1 MGPDYFLRSFRLLS
15 FFFQNL
21 YKEWI
26 LTFTMESDNKLGDQ
40 NIPGMQLDTKY
51 STKKPIL
58 PENTEKIQK
67 ELEKTKKEL
76 EKLKVS
82 IVKKYPFT
90 QAIGILPPQTV
101 PLFVKEEEVPKET
114 EKYVQIYVIV
124 PEENFKEIPKIKVE
138 IVKQAEGLKQ
148 KIWLQVKTPVDIWE
162 ASLDSKFDIVEAVA
176 MSYPLYDKGIL
187 GALRVAQIHKSLVL
201 QKFDKYVVSY
211 VIGGGLV
218 RGESIKDSD
227 VDVFVIIND
236 TDVKRMPRLE
246 LLERLRSMI
255 YQYVGEAT
263 ALARVKNRLEPQI
276 YLLTDFWQSVKDA
289 HPVMFTFIRDGIP
302 LYDKGT
308 FMPWKALLKM
318 GKLKPSP
325 EAIDMFMSMGDK
337 TSKIVKKT
345 LLDLVIRDVYWGVTT
360 PTQALFMLQGLPPPV
375 PKHLVAET
383 KKIFVEKEKM
393 LEKKYVNILE
403 KIVGIYKDYE
413 HEKIKEIKGAVVDKL
428 VSDMDDY
435 LKRLKELRKQIEKK
449 SQEKTID
456 QLHKD
461 IFNLLE
467 AILGKKAQATMIT
480 EFEREMVKK
489 GKFTQQHMRILR
501 SIISA
506 RAEFKRGKS
515 SPHKID
521 EARKSATILINDL
534 IDYSQR
540 KDLVSL
546 EKGRMRLRYK
556 KAGKSAVAELLHS
569 NGNSFLFTEG
579 KIKKLTDK
587 VEDSNMKEVSD
598 CMEQQKAR
606 KDLEIDP
613 KVFDLV
619 KTELGD
625 FEIVL

>member
-1 MGPDYFLRSFRLLS
+1 
-15 FFFQNL
+15 
-21 YKEWI
+21 
-26 LTFTMESDNKLGDQ
+26 MESDNKPGDQ
-40 NIPGMQLDTKY
+40 NIPEMGIDNKY
-51 STKKPIL
+51 SNKKPIL

-76 EKLKVS
+76 EKLKIF

-90 QAIGILPPQTV
+90 QAIGILPPQTI

-114 EKYVQIYVIV
+114 EKYVQIYVVV
-124 PEENFKEIPKIKVE
+124 PEDNFKEIPKMKAE
-138 IVKQAEGLKQ
+138 IVKQTGGLKQ
-148 KIWLQVKTPVDIWE
+148 KVWIQVKTPVDIWE
-162 ASLDSKFDIVEAVA
+162 ASLDSKFDIAEAIA
-176 MSYPLYDKGIL
+176 MSFPLYDKGIL

-227 VDVFVIIND
+227 VDVFIIIND

-255 YQYVGEAT
+255 YKNVAEAT
-263 ALARVKNRLEPQI
+263 ALAGVKNRLEPQI

-337 TSKIVKKT
+337 TSAIVKRT
-345 LLDLVIRDVYWGVTT
+345 LLDLVIRDIYWGVTT

-375 PKHLVAET
+375 PKHLVSET
-383 KKIFVEKEKM
+383 KKIFVDKEKM

-413 HEKIKEIKGAVVDKL
+413 HEKIKEVKGVVVDKL
-428 VSDMDDY
+428 VTDMEDY

-449 SQEKTID
+449 SDEKTIE
-456 QLHKD
+456 QLYKD

-467 AILGKKAQATMIT
+467 AILGKKAQAAMISG
-480 EFEREMVKK
+480 FENEMVKK
-489 GKFTQQHMRILR
+489 GKFTQQHMRILKDL
-501 SIISA
+501 IHA
-506 RAEFKRGKS
+506 RAEFKKGKLNS
-515 SPHKID
+515 HKVD
-521 EARKSATILINDL
+521 AVRKSAAVLINDL

-540 KDLVSL
+540 KDMVSL

-556 KAGKSAVAELLHS
+556 KAGKTMVAEILHC
-569 NGNSFLFTEG
+569 NGNSFLFMEEG

-587 VEDSNMKEVSD
+587 IEDSNMKEVSD
-598 CMEQQKAR
+598 CRDQQKAK
-606 KDLEIDP
+606 KDLEVDP
-613 KVFDLV
+613 RVFDLV
-619 KTELGD
+619 KTQIGD
-625 FEIVL
+625 FEIIL

>member
-1 MGPDYFLRSFRLLS
+1 M
-15 FFFQNL
+15 
-21 YKEWI
+21 K
-26 LTFTMESDNKLGDQ
+26 SDDKPEDQ
-40 NIPGMQLDTKY
+40 NIPGMDIDTKY
-51 STKKPIL
+51 SNKKPIL

-76 EKLKVS
+76 EKLKVF

-114 EKYVQIYVIV
+114 EKYVQIYVVV
-124 PEENFKEIPKIKVE
+124 PEDNFKEIPKIKSE
-138 IVKQAEGLKQ
+138 IIKQAGGLKQ

-162 ASLDSKFDIVEAVA
+162 ASLDSKFDIVESIA
-176 MSYPLYDKGIL
+176 MSFPLYDKGIL

-211 VIGGGLV
+211 VIGGSLV
-218 RGESIKDSD
+218 RGEAVKASD
-227 VDVFVIIND
+227 IDVFVIIND

-255 YQYVGEAT
+255 YQYVTEAT
-263 ALARVKNRLEPQI
+263 ALARVKNKLEPQI

-337 TSKIVKKT
+337 TSKIVKRT

-375 PKHLVAET
+375 PKHLVSET
-383 KKIFVEKEKM
+383 KKIFVDKEKM

-413 HEKIKEIKGAVVDKL
+413 HEKIKEIKGAVVDTL
-428 VSDMDDY
+428 VKDMEDY
-435 LKRLKELRKQIEKK
+435 LKRLKELRKQIEKRT
-449 SQEKTID
+449 QEKTIE

-461 IFNLLE
+461 VFNLLE
-467 AILGKKAQATMIT
+467 AILGKKAQATMIS
-480 EFEREMVKK
+480 EFEKEMVKK

-501 SIISA
+501 DLVNA
-506 RAEFKRGKS
+506 RTEFKKGKS
-515 SPHKID
+515 SSHKIE

-540 KDLVSL
+540 KDMVSL

-556 KAGKSAVAELLHS
+556 KAGKNMVAELLHCD
-569 NGNSFLFTEG
+569 GNSFLFTEG

-587 VEDSNMKEVSD
+587 IEDSNMEEVSD
-598 CMEQQKAR
+598 CMEQQKTKR
-606 KDLEIDP
+606 DLEVDP

-619 KTELGD
+619 KRELGE